1 MFLAFCSSVFTSL
14 VFCSKVSNYHGAQTQ
29 VKRRMWAVLLHY
41 MRMSPACAQLR
52 GCTVYSAFAALFTVL
67 ICYSCRIT
75 ALRELRF
82 GGTVLLAPHDST
94 ASKAGS
100 DLTAASSCEDCGVMF
115 RWG

>member
-1 MFLAFCSSVFTSL
+1 
-14 VFCSKVSNYHGAQTQ
+14 
-29 VKRRMWAVLLHY
+29 MWAVLLHY

>member
-14 VFCSKVSNYHGAQTQ
+14 VFCSKVSNYHGAHTQ

-67 ICYSCRIT
+67 ICYSSRILEET
-75 ALRELRF
+75 ALRGHGALGAARLYSVEGWLGLD
-82 GGTVLLAPHDST
+82 GGLKL
-94 ASKAGS
+94 
-100 DLTAASSCEDCGVMF
+100 
-115 RWG
+115 